1 MRFFSCYGA
10 ATKFIWLIALMSKTK
25 EEVALALLTIFSVI
39 APPRIL
45 QSDQGGEFKRLVA
58 CEPTEFL
65 GGVITTLKDFLPGC
79 TEIHGRSY
87 HSQSQGVHGLC
98 GSHKWASEFVSP
110 LVVFCHPKH
119 PCLRLH
125 GRPGRGS
132 LGRGRQY
139 RLRHRCGQD
148 AACHG

>member
-1 MRFFSCYGA
+1 VRFVSCYGA
-10 ATKFIWLIALMSKTK
+10 ATKFIWLLALMSKTK

-79 TEIHGRSY
+79 TEIHCRSY

-110 LVVFCHPKH
+110 LVVF
-119 PCLRLH
+119 
-125 GRPGRGS
+125 
-132 LGRGRQY
+132 
-139 RLRHRCGQD
+139 
-148 AACHG
+148 